1 MYNVPFDEVWAAQA
15 EREALVKRLMLERA
29 AVRFAK
35 ADQLSRNAAIRP
47 AGRFARAT
55 ARLRSAGWA
64 QPS

>member
-1 MYNVPFDEVWAAQA
+1 MYHVPFEEVWAAQA

-35 ADQLSRNAAIRP
+35 ADALSRNAGIMP
-47 AGRFARAT
+47 AGLFARAA
-55 ARLRSAGWA
+55 ARLRIAGWA